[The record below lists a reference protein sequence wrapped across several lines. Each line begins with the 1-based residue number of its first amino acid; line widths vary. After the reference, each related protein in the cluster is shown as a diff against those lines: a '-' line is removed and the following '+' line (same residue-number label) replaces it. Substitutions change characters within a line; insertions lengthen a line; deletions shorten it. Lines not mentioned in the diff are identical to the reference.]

1 MGYINESVIYN
12 IYPLGFCGAPKEND
26 FKQEYRLDKIYGWI
40 DHMKSMSVNAL
51 VFNPVFESSKHGYD
65 TIDYK
70 KIDCRLGDNESFKK
84 ICKTLHDNGIRIM
97 LDGVFNH
104 VGRDFFA
111 FKDVRQNRENSRYAS
126 WFENVN
132 FWNNSP
138 YNDGFSYEGWAGY
151 YDLVKLNLHNDE
163 VVNYLLD
170 CARFWIDEF
179 DIDGLS
185 LDAADCIDI
194 EFFKKLAP

>member
-40 DHMKSMSVNAL
+40 GHMKSMSVNAL

-111 FKDVRQNRENSRYAS
+111 FKDVQQNRENSRYAS

-132 FWNNSP
+132 FRNNSP
-138 YNDGFSYEGWAGY
+138 YNDGFSYEGWAG
-151 YDLVKLNLHNDE
+151 
-163 VVNYLLD
+163 
-170 CARFWIDEF
+170 
-179 DIDGLS
+179 
-185 LDAADCIDI
+185 
-194 EFFKKLAP
+194 